1 MDTKALRQKILDL
14 AVRGKLVPQN
24 PDDEPAR
31 VLLERIG
38 AEKKQ
43 MVKDGRLKAKDI
55 KNDSVI
61 YFKEDNLPY
70 EQFPDGTEKCIT
82 DEIPFELPHGW
93 EWTRLQNICEPITD
107 GTHKTPKYSD
117 KGYIFLSSKNVTSG
131 RIDWDNVMYIPENL
145 HKELYSR
152 LSPRKNDILLAKNGT
167 TGVAAIVDKDCVFD
181 IYVSLALLRIVNY
194 IILPD
199 YILSAISSSTIQNYF
214 NGSLKGI
221 GVPNLHL
228 EHIRTTLVPVPPIS
242 EQKRIAE
249 KINEL
254 MGLVDVIEENKTD
267 LQTAVKLAK
276 EKILDLAI
284 RGQLVPQNP
293 DDEPASVLLERIRA
307 EKQQLIQQGKIKPDK
322 RESVI
327 FKSDDNFDCLTNGN
341 IDDWNLDNIPDNWTF
356 CCLGEVCDYG
366 NCINIDTKNIPDSA
380 WVLDLED
387 IEKDTGNII
396 QRLNKTERNSNSTKH
411 FFKKGQVLYSK
422 LRPYLNK
429 VVLADDDG
437 YCTSE
442 ILPLDFDINIIP
454 EYSRY
459 YLMSPTFL
467 RYANH
472 CSYGVKMPRLGTLD
486 GKKAVFPLP
495 PLNEQKRIADK
506 INQLFSMLDSITE
519 FLN

>member
-31 VLLERIG
+31 VLLERIR

-70 EQFPDGTEKCIT
+70 EQFADGTEKCIT
-82 DEIPFELPHGW
+82 DEIPFELPDGW
-93 EWTRLQNICEPITD
+93 EWTRLQNISVFEL
-107 GTHKTPKYSD
+107 GKTLD
-117 KGYIFLSSKNVTSG
+117 KAKNKGQYKNYLCSINVKWNDIDLSEVKQMKFE
-131 RIDWDNVMYIPENL
+131 DA
-145 HKELYSR
+145 ELDRYR
-152 LSPRKNDILLAKNGT
+152 LKKNDLLICEGGDVGRCCIWDSNEEM
-167 TGVAAIVDKDCVFD
+167 
-181 IYVSLALLRIVNY
+181 YYQNALHRVRFYQN
-194 IILPD
+194 ILPEI
-199 YILSAISSSTIQNYF
+199 YMFIMMYYAYNGKFSEICKGVTI
-214 NGSLKGI
+214 K
-221 GVPNLHL
+221 HL
-228 EHIRTTLVPVPPIS
+228 TATTLKTLLFPLPPLS

-322 RESVI
+322 KDTVTFTDDELPFELPDGWEWTKLSNIANIIMGSSPSGKAVCDNPKYTEFHQGKIYFSEKNIKSSGQFTKEISKIAPANSVLL
-327 FKSDDNFDCLTNGN
+327 CVRA
-341 IDDWNLDNIPDNWTF
+341 PV
-356 CCLGEVCDYG
+356 GEVNITDRII
-366 NCINIDTKNIPDSA
+366 CIGRGLASVSLFINSSEEFLFYWLKAFKNDMVSKA
-380 WVLDLED
+380 
-387 IEKDTGNII
+387 TGTTFVAI
-396 QRLNKTERNSNSTKH
+396 TAD
-411 FFKKGQVLYSK
+411 
-422 LRPYLNK
+422 
-429 VVLADDDG
+429 VVKNLLVP
-437 YCTSE
+437 
-442 ILPLDFDINIIP
+442 I
-454 EYSRY
+454 
-459 YLMSPTFL
+459 
-467 RYANH
+467 
-472 CSYGVKMPRLGTLD
+472 
-486 GKKAVFPLP
+486 P

>member
-31 VLLERIG
+31 VLLERIR

-70 EQFPDGTEKCIT
+70 EQFPDGTEKCIE
-82 DEIPFELPHGW
+82 DEIPFELPDGW
-93 EWTRLQNICEPITD
+93 EWARLGNIFSHNTGKALNIKNTD
-107 GTHKTPKYSD
+107 GIKMTYITTSNLYWNRFELDTLKEMYFSDAEIEKCTVHKGDLLVCEGGDIGRSAIWNYDEDIRIQNHIHRLRLFINLSVEFYY
-117 KGYIFLSSKNVTSG
+117 YIFLYYKLSDRISG
-131 RIDWDNVMYIPENL
+131 
-145 HKELYSR
+145 
-152 LSPRKNDILLAKNGT
+152 
-167 TGVAAIVDKDCVFD
+167 
-181 IYVSLALLRIVNY
+181 
-194 IILPD
+194 
-199 YILSAISSSTIQNYF
+199 
-214 NGSLKGI
+214 KGI
-221 GVPNLHL
+221 GIQGLSSNQLHN
-228 EHIRTTLVPVPPIS
+228 ITVPVPPLE

-322 RESVI
+322 KDTVTFTDDELPFELPDGWEWCRLGNLCSVI
-327 FKSDDNFDCLTNGN
+327 SKGTTPKGGKSCYLDSGINYLRVENIMDNGQIDTSDMVHIDEKIHNTELKRSILQEDDLLITIAGTLGKTAVVHKNNLPLNTNQAISFSRLINVNLCFVDFLRLIISSKIIQNRLLLKTKVTSIPNLTLEIISDCL
-341 IDDWNLDNIPDNWTF
+341 I
-356 CCLGEVCDYG
+356 
-366 NCINIDTKNIPDSA
+366 
-380 WVLDLED
+380 
-387 IEKDTGNII
+387 
-396 QRLNKTERNSNSTKH
+396 
-411 FFKKGQVLYSK
+411 
-422 LRPYLNK
+422 
-429 VVLADDDG
+429 
-437 YCTSE
+437 
-442 ILPLDFDINIIP
+442 
-454 EYSRY
+454 
-459 YLMSPTFL
+459 
-467 RYANH
+467 
-472 CSYGVKMPRLGTLD
+472 
-486 GKKAVFPLP
+486 PLP

>member
-31 VLLERIG
+31 VLLERIR

-70 EQFPDGTEKCIT
+70 EKFSDGTEKCIE
-82 DEIPFELPHGW
+82 DEIPFELPDGW
-93 EWTRLQNICEPITD
+93 EWCNLSMIGQTNIGLTYSPKDIAVNGTMVLRSSNIINGKLDFTD
-107 GTHKTPKYSD
+107 
-117 KGYIFLSSKNVTSG
+117 LVRVNTSI
-131 RIDWDNVMYIPENL
+131 RDNQYV
-145 HKELYSR
+145 KE
-152 LSPRKNDILLAKNGT
+152 NDILICARNGSKALV
-167 TGVAAIVDKDCVFD
+167 GKCAIIRD
-181 IYVSLALLRIVNY
+181 IKEKASFGAFMAIYRTPFYEYVYWFLNS
-194 IILPD
+194 
-199 YILSAISSSTIQNYF
+199 NYF
-214 NGSLKGI
+214 REIFYDSNSTAINQLTQAMIKSARI
-221 GVPNLHL
+221 PL
-228 EHIRTTLVPVPPIS
+228 PPLS
-242 EQKRIAE
+242 EQKRIAD

-322 RESVI
+322 KDTVTFTDDELPFELPDGWEWCRLGNLCSVI
-327 FKSDDNFDCLTNGN
+327 SKGTTPKGGKSCYLDSGINYLRVENIMDNGQIDTSDMVHIDEKIHNTELKRSILQEDDLLITIAGTLGKTAVVHKNNLPLNTNQAISFSRLINVNLCFVDFLRLIISSKIIQNRLLLKTKVTSIPNLTLEIISDCL
-341 IDDWNLDNIPDNWTF
+341 I
-356 CCLGEVCDYG
+356 
-366 NCINIDTKNIPDSA
+366 
-380 WVLDLED
+380 
-387 IEKDTGNII
+387 
-396 QRLNKTERNSNSTKH
+396 
-411 FFKKGQVLYSK
+411 
-422 LRPYLNK
+422 
-429 VVLADDDG
+429 
-437 YCTSE
+437 
-442 ILPLDFDINIIP
+442 
-454 EYSRY
+454 
-459 YLMSPTFL
+459 
-467 RYANH
+467 
-472 CSYGVKMPRLGTLD
+472 
-486 GKKAVFPLP
+486 PLP

>member
-31 VLLERIG
+31 VLLERIR

-70 EQFPDGTEKCIT
+70 EQFADGTEKCIT
-82 DEIPFELPHGW
+82 DEIPFELPDGW
-93 EWTRLQNICEPITD
+93 EWTRLQNISVFEL
-107 GTHKTPKYSD
+107 GKTLD
-117 KGYIFLSSKNVTSG
+117 KAKNKGQYKNYLCSINVKWNDIDLSEVKQMKFE
-131 RIDWDNVMYIPENL
+131 DA
-145 HKELYSR
+145 ELDRYR
-152 LSPRKNDILLAKNGT
+152 LKKNDLLICEGGDVGRCCIWDSNEEM
-167 TGVAAIVDKDCVFD
+167 
-181 IYVSLALLRIVNY
+181 YYQNALHRVRFYQN
-194 IILPD
+194 ILPEI
-199 YILSAISSSTIQNYF
+199 YMFIMMYYAYNGKFSEICKGVTI
-214 NGSLKGI
+214 K
-221 GVPNLHL
+221 HL
-228 EHIRTTLVPVPPIS
+228 TATTLKTLLFPLPPLS

-254 MGLVDVIEENKTD
+254 MGLVDVIEQNKTD

-322 RESVI
+322 KDTVTFTDDELPFELPDGWEWCRLGNLCSVI
-327 FKSDDNFDCLTNGN
+327 SKGTTPKGGKSCYLDSGINYLRVENIMDNGQIDTSDMVHIDEKIHNTELKRSILQEDDLLITIAGTLGKTAVVHKNNLPLNTNQAISFSRLINVNLCFVDFLRLIISSKIIQNRLLLKTKVTSIPNLTLEIISDCL
-341 IDDWNLDNIPDNWTF
+341 I
-356 CCLGEVCDYG
+356 
-366 NCINIDTKNIPDSA
+366 
-380 WVLDLED
+380 
-387 IEKDTGNII
+387 
-396 QRLNKTERNSNSTKH
+396 
-411 FFKKGQVLYSK
+411 
-422 LRPYLNK
+422 
-429 VVLADDDG
+429 
-437 YCTSE
+437 
-442 ILPLDFDINIIP
+442 
-454 EYSRY
+454 
-459 YLMSPTFL
+459 
-467 RYANH
+467 
-472 CSYGVKMPRLGTLD
+472 
-486 GKKAVFPLP
+486 PLP

>member
-31 VLLERIG
+31 VLLERIR

-70 EQFPDGTEKCIT
+70 EKFSDGTEKCIE
-82 DEIPFELPHGW
+82 DEIPFELPDGW
-93 EWTRLQNICEPITD
+93 EWARLGNIFSHNTGKAMKKINTD
-107 GTHKTPKYSD
+107 GIKMTYITTSNLYWNRFELDTLKEMYFSDAEIEKCTVHKGDLLVCEGGDIGRSAIWNYDEDIRIQNHIHRLRVFINLSVEFYY
-117 KGYIFLSSKNVTSG
+117 YIFLYYKLSDRISG
-131 RIDWDNVMYIPENL
+131 
-145 HKELYSR
+145 
-152 LSPRKNDILLAKNGT
+152 
-167 TGVAAIVDKDCVFD
+167 
-181 IYVSLALLRIVNY
+181 
-194 IILPD
+194 
-199 YILSAISSSTIQNYF
+199 
-214 NGSLKGI
+214 KGI
-221 GVPNLHL
+221 GIQGLSSNQLHN
-228 EHIRTTLVPVPPIS
+228 ITVPVPPLE
-242 EQKRIAE
+242 EQKRIAD

-254 MGLVDVIEENKTD
+254 MGLVDVIEQNKTD

-322 RESVI
+322 KDTVTFTDDELPFELPDGWEWCRLGNLCSVI
-327 FKSDDNFDCLTNGN
+327 SKGTTPKGGKSCYLDSGINYLRVENIMDNGQIDTSDMVHIDEKIHNTELKRSILQEDDLLITIAGTLGKTAVVHKNNLPLNTNQAISFSRLINVNLCFVDFLRLIISSKIIQNRLLLKTKVTSIPNLTLEIISDCL
-341 IDDWNLDNIPDNWTF
+341 I
-356 CCLGEVCDYG
+356 
-366 NCINIDTKNIPDSA
+366 
-380 WVLDLED
+380 
-387 IEKDTGNII
+387 
-396 QRLNKTERNSNSTKH
+396 
-411 FFKKGQVLYSK
+411 
-422 LRPYLNK
+422 
-429 VVLADDDG
+429 
-437 YCTSE
+437 
-442 ILPLDFDINIIP
+442 
-454 EYSRY
+454 
-459 YLMSPTFL
+459 
-467 RYANH
+467 
-472 CSYGVKMPRLGTLD
+472 
-486 GKKAVFPLP
+486 PLP

>member
-93 EWTRLQNICEPITD
+93 EWTRLVSICDKIIDGDHNPPKGENVPTKYLMLSSTNINNNSITELNKVRYLSKEIFEKENTRTSVKIGDIFFTSVGSLGRSCVYQGGYNICFQRSVSVISTLILNYYLKYYFDCSFIQEKISREAT
-107 GTHKTPKYSD
+107 GTAQ
-117 KGYIFLSSKNVTSG
+117 KGFYLNQLSFCL
-131 RIDWDNVMYIPENL
+131 I
-145 HKELYSR
+145 
-152 LSPRKNDILLAKNGT
+152 A
-167 TGVAAIVDKDCVFD
+167 
-181 IYVSLALLRIVNY
+181 
-194 IILPD
+194 
-199 YILSAISSSTIQNYF
+199 
-214 NGSLKGI
+214 
-221 GVPNLHL
+221 
-228 EHIRTTLVPVPPIS
+228 VPPLS

-254 MGLVDVIEENKTD
+254 MGLVDVIEQNKTD

-322 RESVI
+322 KDTVT
-327 FKSDDNFDCLTNGN
+327 FTDDELPFELPDGWEWARLQN
-341 IDDWNLDNIPDNWTF
+341 ISEIVTGSTPSKKKLEF
-356 CCLGEVCDYG
+356 YG
-366 NCINIDTKNIPDSA
+366 GDFPFYKPT
-380 WVLDLED
+380 DLEQGENVVYASEYLSD
-387 IEKDTGNII
+387 LGKSVS
-396 QRLNKTERNSNSTKH
+396 RLIPKGSTAVCCIGSIGKSGYIGKEGTTNQQINS
-411 FFKKGQVLYSK
+411 
-422 LRPYLNK
+422 
-429 VVLADDDG
+429 
-437 YCTSE
+437 
-442 ILPLDFDINIIP
+442 IIP
-454 EYSRY
+454 MIENKYVYYYSCSKFFVDE
-459 YLMSPTFL
+459 LLSTASATTIAIVNKGKMSNILIPI
-467 RYANH
+467 
-472 CSYGVKMPRLGTLD
+472 
-486 GKKAVFPLP
+486 P
-495 PLNEQKRIADK
+495 PLHEQKRIADK